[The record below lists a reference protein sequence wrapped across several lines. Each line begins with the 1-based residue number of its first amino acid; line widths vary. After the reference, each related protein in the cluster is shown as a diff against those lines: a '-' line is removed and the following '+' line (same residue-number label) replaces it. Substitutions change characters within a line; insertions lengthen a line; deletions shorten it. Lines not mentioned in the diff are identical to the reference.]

1 MPEETSLKQ
10 AVQSEPKTAVPKQVR
25 RKKEEQDGRI
35 LNESP
40 LGKVSVL
47 EEFLYPDDCIGALPK
62 ELRLVTAKNAKP
74 GLQFMIGTTG
84 GAMTV
89 SLAEEKN
96 SLSAQETQE
105 AGQPDFS
112 AELYEMIDVPVEYN
126 TGDGVQQGGAMV
138 LENRP
143 QTKPPYVTR
152 LAPFRVYDCLKLCK
166 TWRIPAFPVDKT
178 VRKAS
183 SDTEKMH
190 QRMFSTSDSDEPGSV
205 EIPSSGGEI
214 ASGEIPAFGDEIVSC
229 EIPASGG
236 RAASYL
242 CIDVPRDMCAGE
254 YFFRLHVHVDEGDW
268 ECRLTLKVCDTEIPE
283 DTFPVTNWFSEEAIC
298 RFHGMK
304 QGTESY
310 FSMVRK
316 YAKAMRRMHQN
327 TIFVQLD
334 PRCVVS
340 QEEQKF
346 DFEYLTP
353 LIECFFEEGMQ
364 ELELGYLLH
373 RGYRKDG
380 TPDMYTASFRCAMH
394 TELLFDTLE
403 GYAYTVRLV
412 KSLAAY
418 LQKHGWEKRVIFH
431 IHDEPDIHY
440 KDDETL
446 AARRR
451 QYYLASSILRK
462 YLPQIRIIE
471 AVDSPAFFGGIDIW
485 VSGTAG
491 YEAKKQEFDR
501 LIALGETVW
510 SYVCCGPEGDWL
522 NRFLDFH
529 LLRGRLL
536 FWGFAKNR
544 ISGFLHWGFNQFPCG
559 MDPFEG
565 TSCPNDTGIGTNF
578 PCGDSFLVYPA
589 EDGPMIGMRLEAQRR
604 GAEDAMLW
612 QQLRKKD
619 ERLHDELLS
628 EVFTNNHEYCNDPEK
643 FMQVYEKL
651 LAALE

>member
-40 LGKVSVL
+40 LGRVSVL

-89 SLAEEKN
+89 SLAEEKVL
-96 SLSAQETQE
+96 LSAQETQG
-105 AGQPDFS
+105 AGLSDFS
-112 AELYEMIDVPVEYN
+112 AELYEMLDVPVEYN

-138 LENRP
+138 LEERP
-143 QTKPPYVTR
+143 QMKPSYVTR

-190 QRMFSTSDSDEPGSV
+190 QRMFSTSDGDEPSSV

-214 ASGEIPAFGDEIVSC
+214 ASGEIPA
-229 EIPASGG
+229 SGG
-236 RAASYL
+236 RAAAYL
-242 CIDVPRDMCAGE
+242 CIDVPKDACAGE
-254 YFFRLHVHVDEGDW
+254 YVFWLQVRADEGEW
-268 ECRLTLKVCDTEIPE
+268 LCRLILKVYNTEIPE
-283 DTFPVTNWFSEEAIC
+283 DTFAVTNWFSEEAIC
-298 RFHGMK
+298 RFHSVK
-304 QGTESY
+304 QGTEAY

-340 QEEQKF
+340 QGEQTF

-403 GYAYTVRLV
+403 GYAYTVCLV

-440 KDDETL
+440 KDEEGL

-451 QYYLASSILRK
+451 QYYLAASILRK
-462 YLPQIRIIE
+462 YLPQVCIIE
-471 AVDSPAFFGGIDIW
+471 AVDSPAFFGGIDVW

-491 YEAKKQEFDR
+491 YEAKKEEFDR

-510 SYVCCGPEGDWL
+510 SYVCCGPEGEWL

-589 EDGPMIGMRLEAQRR
+589 GDGPMIGMRLEAQRR

-612 QQLRKKD
+612 QKLREKD
-619 ERLHDELLS
+619 EQLCDELIA
-628 EVFTNNHEYCNDPEK
+628 EMFTNNHEYCNDPEK
-643 FMQVYEKL
+643 LAQVYEKL

>member
-1 MPEETSLKQ
+1 MPEKMRRQ
-10 AVQSEPKTAVPKQVR
+10 RRMQSEPKAARLK
-25 RKKEEQDGRI
+25 QDGRKQG
-35 LNESP
+35 ESMSGEP
-40 LGKVSVL
+40 NQGEPVRGTATVL
-47 EEFLYPDDCIGALPK
+47 EEFLYPDGSIGALPK

-84 GAMTV
+84 GAM
-89 SLAEEKN
+89 A
-96 SLSAQETQE
+96 
-105 AGQPDFS
+105 
-112 AELYEMIDVPVEYN
+112 
-126 TGDGVQQGGAMV
+126 
-138 LENRP
+138 LENRL
-143 QTKPPYVTR
+143 QTKPPYATR

-166 TWRIPAFPVDKT
+166 TWRIPALPVDKT
-178 VRKAS
+178 VCKAS
-183 SDTEKMH
+183 SDTEKPH
-190 QRMFSTSDSDEPGSV
+190 SGTLSFSD
-205 EIPSSGGEI
+205 
-214 ASGEIPAFGDEIVSC
+214 GDEIVSC
-229 EIPASGG
+229 KIPASGK

-298 RFHGMK
+298 RFHGVK

-440 KDDETL
+440 KDDEGL

-462 YLPQIRIIE
+462 YLPQVRIIE

-510 SYVCCGPEGDWL
+510 SYVCCGPEGEWL

-589 EDGPMIGMRLEAQRR
+589 GDGPMIGMRLEAQRR

-628 EVFTNNHEYCNDPEK
+628 EVFTNNHEYCNDPVK
-643 FMQVYEKL
+643 FAQVYERL
-651 LAALE
+651 LASLE